1 MFSTLVALS
10 WCFLIRFSWILCF
23 SHHMQNEELAP
34 FATGEVASMRSLI
47 LAFWR
52 PFESFGLVWELSPV
66 SHILFQMS

>member
-1 MFSTLVALS
+1 
-10 WCFLIRFSWILCF
+10 
-23 SHHMQNEELAP
+23 MQNEELAP
-34 FATGEVASMRSLI
+34 FATGELASMRSLI